1 MQIFVKTL
9 TGKTITLDVEPS
21 DTIEIVKEKI
31 QDKEGVPPDKQTLI
45 FAGKQLND
53 NKSLAD
59 YNIQRESTLHLQ
71 PIRISCYC
79 IINYDNDKKLE
90 IFFGCPGCNTT
101 LSLKK
106 TIKKELGIK
115 VENQILIKD
124 GKILLDSESCQSN
137 NIICGEEIQLKYI
150 PNPNNKCFIF

>member
-9 TGKTITLDVEPS
+9 TGGTITLDVEPS

-31 QDKEGVPPDKQTLI
+31 QDKEGVPPEKQTLI

-59 YNIQRESTLHLQ
+59 YNIQRESTLHLT
-71 PIRISCYC
+71 IRISGYC

-150 PNPNNKCFIF
+150 PNNKCFIF

>member
-1 MQIFVKTL
+1 MQIFVKTP

-21 DTIEIVKEKI
+21 DTIKIVKEKI

-59 YNIQRESTLHLQ
+59 YNIQRESTLHLT
-71 PIRISCYC
+71 IRISGYC

-90 IFFGCPGCNTT
+90 IFFCCPGCNTT

-150 PNPNNKCFIF
+150 PNNKCFIF